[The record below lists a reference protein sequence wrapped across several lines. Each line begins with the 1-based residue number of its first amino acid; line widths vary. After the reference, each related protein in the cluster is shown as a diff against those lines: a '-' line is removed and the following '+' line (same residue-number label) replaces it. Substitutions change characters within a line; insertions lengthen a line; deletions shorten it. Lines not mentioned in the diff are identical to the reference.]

1 MENREILGFL
11 KLTASLLELHEAN
24 EFKVRAY
31 NSAVYNLDKTPQSLA
46 NLTQEELEKLDGV
59 NKSLA
64 SKIVELTSQGTFTEL
79 RELLEET
86 PKGVI
91 EMLDIKGIGP
101 KKIRTVWKDL
111 QITNKKDLL
120 QACLDDKISGLKG
133 FGKKTQESVK
143 QSLLF
148 SKAQEGKYLY
158 AEVEEFAI
166 ELEKTL
172 KAANIGSQFTSTG
185 GYVRKVEII
194 DKLQYLAASGNPT
207 EVHKAL
213 DAIPQMKVD
222 HEISGPFAWRGTASD
237 FDLRIEVLIA
247 KPEQFTTQ
255 QYILSSGEGHLRH
268 VLESGETI
276 LQKAKNLSTH
286 SEEDLTKQ
294 LGIPLYLP
302 EVREGY
308 LEFDGKLNQD
318 LLISDKDI
326 TGSLHNHSLWSDGR
340 NSIEEM
346 ANACKELGWNYF
358 GISDHSVTAFYA
370 QGLDED
376 RVEQQH
382 REIDELNSKLSPFKI
397 FKGIESDILND
408 GSLDYS
414 DDVLKSFDFIVA
426 SIHSNLKMDK
436 EKSMMRLIKA
446 IENPY
451 TTILGHMTGRLLLR
465 REGYPVDH
473 KKIIDACAANN
484 VIIEINANPR
494 RLDIDWRWIPYCLEK
509 GVMLSIN
516 PDAHQKAGLLD
527 THYGVM
533 VGRKGGLTKDMTF
546 NALPVEKIEAHFK
559 SKRG

>member
-1 MENREILGFL
+1 MENKEILSFL

-31 NSAVYNLDKTPQSLA
+31 NSAVFNLDKTPQTLA
-46 NLTQEELEKLDGV
+46 NLTQEELEKLDGI

-64 SKIVELTSQGTFTEL
+64 SKIIELISQGTFEEL
-79 RELLEET
+79 KELLEKT

-101 KKIRTVWKDL
+101 KKIRTIWKDL
-111 QITNKKDLL
+111 NITNKKDLL

-133 FGKKTQESVK
+133 FGAKTQETVK

-158 AEVEEFAI
+158 AEIEEFGL
-166 ELEKTL
+166 ELEKVL
-172 KAANIGSQFTSTG
+172 KESNIASQIEISGQFR
-185 GYVRKVEII
+185 RKSEIV
-194 DKLQYLAASGNPT
+194 DKLQFIAATDDSDTIFKGM
-207 EVHKAL
+207 EKIDLVRYEK
-213 DAIPQMKVD
+213 
-222 HEISGPFAWRGTASD
+222 ESSGPFAWRGTAGD
-237 FDLRIEVLIA
+237 FDLKIEILIES
-247 KPEQFTTQ
+247 PEKFGTTF
-255 QYILSSGEGHLRH
+255 YLNSSGSGHLKYPIDENGT
-268 VLESGETI
+268 L
-276 LQKAKNLSTH
+276 LQKAKSINARN
-286 SEEDLTKQ
+286 EKEFVKNI
-294 LGIPLYLP
+294 GIKEIIP
-302 EVREGY
+302 ELREGL
-308 LEFDGKLNQD
+308 LEFDEKFEPKE
-318 LLISDKDI
+318 LITDKDI
-326 TGSLHNHSLWSDGR
+326 TGSLHNHSTWSDGR

-346 ANACKELGWNYF
+346 AEACKELGWNYF

-370 QGLDED
+370 NGLDED

-382 REIDELNSKLSPFKI
+382 REIDELNSRLAPFKI

-408 GSLDYS
+408 GALDYS
-414 DDVLKSFDFIVA
+414 DEVLKSFDFVVA

-473 KKIIDACAANN
+473 KMIIDACAANN

-494 RLDIDWRWIPYCLEK
+494 RLDIDWRWIPYCMEK

-516 PDAHQKAGLLD
+516 PDAHVKSGLLD
-527 THYGVM
+527 THFGVLT
-533 VGRKGGLTKDMTF
+533 GRKGGLTKDMTF
-546 NALPVEKIEAHFK
+546 NAQPLEKIEAHFN
-559 SKRG
+559 SKKK

>member
-24 EFKVRAY
+24 VFKVRAY
-31 NSAVYNLDKTPQSLA
+31 NTAVFNLEKTPQPLA
-46 NLTQEELEKLDGV
+46 NLTQDELEKLDGI
-59 NKSLA
+59 NKGIA
-64 SKIVELTSQGTFTEL
+64 SKIIELTSQGSFTEL
-79 RELLEET
+79 TELLELT

-111 QITNKKDLL
+111 NITNKKDLL
-120 QACLDDKISGLKG
+120 QACLDDQISGLKG

-148 SKAQEGKYLY
+148 SKAQEGLYLF
-158 AEVEEFAI
+158 AEVEEFAL

-172 KAANIGSQFTSTG
+172 KSANITG
-185 GYVRKVEII
+185 QLEATGPFVRKVEII
-194 DKLQYLAASGNPT
+194 DKLQFLIGTNEVSK
-207 EVHKAL
+207 VHKEL
-213 DAIPQMKVD
+213 NNVKQIKNDP
-222 HEISGPFAWRGTASD
+222 ELSGPFSWRGNASE
-237 FDLRIEVLIA
+237 FDLTIEFLITT
-247 KPEQFTTQ
+247 PEKFTSQ
-255 QYILSSGEGHLRH
+255 KYILSSGDGHLRH
-268 VLESGETI
+268 TLETGETV
-276 LQKAKNLSTH
+276 LQKAKNLIS
-286 SEEDLTKQ
+286 SSDQELTKEI
-294 LGIPLYLP
+294 GIPLYLP
-302 EVREGY
+302 ELREGFV
-308 LEFDGKLNQD
+308 EFDGKLNESN
-318 LLISDKDI
+318 LITDKDI
-326 TGSLHNHSLWSDGR
+326 TGSIHNHSLWSDGR
-340 NSIEEM
+340 NTIEEM
-346 ANACKELGWNYF
+346 AIACQELGWGYF

-382 REIDELNSKLSPFKI
+382 REIDELNSRMAPFKI

-408 GSLDYS
+408 GALDYS
-414 DDVLKSFDFIVA
+414 DEVLKTFDFIVA

-473 KKIIDACAANN
+473 QKIIDACAANN

-494 RLDIDWRWIPYCLEK
+494 RLDIDWRWISYCLEK

-516 PDAHQKAGLLD
+516 PDAHQKSGLLD
-527 THYGVM
+527 THYGVL

-546 NALPVEKIEAHFK
+546 NAQPIEKIEAHFK